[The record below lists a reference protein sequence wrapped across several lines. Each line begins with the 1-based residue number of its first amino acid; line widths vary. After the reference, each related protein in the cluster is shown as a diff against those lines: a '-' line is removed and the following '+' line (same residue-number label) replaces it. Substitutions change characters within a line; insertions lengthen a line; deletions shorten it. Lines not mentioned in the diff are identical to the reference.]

1 MTKFVFEKKNHCGY
15 SMKNGL
21 ESMANGTK
29 AEQLVG
35 SILHSRLRDDNKLDL
50 DRIGKVGVKQ
60 K

>member
-1 MTKFVFEKKNHCGY
+1 
-15 SMKNGL
+15 MKNGL

-35 SILHSRLRDDNKLDL
+35 SILHSRLRDDNVLDL